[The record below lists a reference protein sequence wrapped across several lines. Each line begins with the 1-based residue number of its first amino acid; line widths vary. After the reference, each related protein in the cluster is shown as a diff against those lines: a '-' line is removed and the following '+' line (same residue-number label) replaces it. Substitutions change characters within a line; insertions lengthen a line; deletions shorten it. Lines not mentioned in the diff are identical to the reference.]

1 MGEALDNQDELL
13 LLWRGA
19 NLLARIWERRP
30 PWMTDDELATL
41 RLLEAEIVKVQ
52 RQKAARQQA
61 RIDAKRKKRQTALK
75 EAQRGDR
82 RVRELLERST
92 NRDHTNGTA

>member
-1 MGEALDNQDELL
+1 MPEKDASVDEIM
-13 LLWRGA
+13 LLWQGA
-19 NLLARIWERRP
+19 NLIAKIWERRP
-30 PWMTDDELATL
+30 PWMSDDELATL
-41 RLLEAEIVKVQ
+41 RLLEAEIVRIQ
-52 RQKAARQQA
+52 RQRVARQQA
-61 RIDAKRKKRQTALK
+61 RIDAKRKKRAQLVK